1 MAAPRSRSVLTPG
14 VEVRPSPIEGLGLF
28 AARAFAAGE
37 VVAVLGGR
45 VVDDA
50 GWAEATAGGQVSG
63 YAIGEGRHL
72 VQDEDDP
79 ARFGNHSCDPTTWL
93 VDEVTLVARRPV
105 ATGEELTSDY
115 ATLTDDPAWALSCR
129 CGAAECR
136 GWVTGVDHLRPELRR
151 RYAGHLVPFLER
163 RVGPPAAVLAG
174 FGLDGD
180 PERLPGGQG
189 VAFRIADTV
198 VKPVRHADEA
208 AWAASVLGALPQDGF
223 RVAPS
228 VAARDGRWVVDGW
241 AAWRWVEGRATRH
254 RWTDVVAVGRRFTA
268 ALAPVPPPAL
278 LRARQAPWPAAD
290 QAAWGERSAD
300 VPEPLRPL
308 VERLMR
314 HRRPVDLP
322 VQLVHGDL
330 TGNVLFAD
338 DLPPAVIDLSPYVRP
353 ATYPLAVVV
362 VDALAWHGAD
372 EALVRA
378 LDDDPESGQ
387 LLLRAALF
395 RLYAAA
401 HFGPAGAESEA
412 RAFAPVVELLERLQ
426 SRP

>member
-50 GWAEATAGGQVSG
+50 GWAEAAAGGPVSG

-93 VDEVTLVARRPV
+93 VDAVTLVARRPV
-105 ATGEELTSDY
+105 AAGEELTSDY
-115 ATLTDDPAWALSCR
+115 ATLTADPAWALSCR
-129 CGAAECR
+129 CGAEECR

-163 RVGPPAAVLAG
+163 RTGPPAAVLAG

-189 VAFRIADTV
+189 VAFRIADVV

-241 AAWRWVEGRATRH
+241 AAWRWVEGRA
-254 RWTDVVAVGRRFTA
+254 
-268 ALAPVPPPAL
+268 
-278 LRARQAPWPAAD
+278 AD
-290 QAAWGERSAD
+290 QAAWGERSTD

-330 TGNVLFAD
+330 TGNVLFAE

-353 ATYPLAVVV
+353 AAYALAVVV

-372 EALVRA
+372 QALVRA

-395 RLYAAA
+395 RLCAAA